1 MATINLRSANPNG
14 LTNTQIDANFTN
26 LNNDK
31 VENADCV
38 ATNTSNKVVKR
49 DASGDFAAN
58 IITALDFNASSDEN
72 LKDIVGPIENAL
84 EIVKRLEGIRYSMKA
99 DQTKKIKVGVSAQ
112 KTQQALP
119 EVVGQDF
126 DGNLTVAY
134 ANITAVL
141 IEAVKEL
148 SKQVEELQKNK

>member
-1 MATINLRSANPNG
+1 
-14 LTNTQIDANFTN
+14 
-26 LNNDK
+26 
-31 VENADCV
+31 
-38 ATNTSNKVVKR
+38 
-49 DASGDFAAN
+49 
-58 IITALDFNASSDEN
+58 
-72 LKDIVGPIENAL
+72 
-84 EIVKRLEGIRYSMKA
+84 MKA

-112 KTQQALP
+112 KTQQTLP

-148 SKQVEELQKNK
+148 SKQVEELQKK